1 MLVSEKDVLGF
12 PKLVWNVPTLA
23 MFYTGSRCVF
33 SASSCRADWSTR
45 LPSAQNWRSGEKAL
59 PEHKQR
65 PRSSRPPER
74 RAASLGSLRASRVT
88 SAHNQRLCHQV
99 SSFLGPAADAQAEV
113 TQGCPLLGPAP
124 SGLGNCDQWARSTPD
139 CCESPVT
146 NSRSRVLSAW
156 VSGTDQ
162 EAVGVS
168 ATGTAMSK

>member
-1 MLVSEKDVLGF
+1 MYLVPRRAGLTEAQGSLLHRTDDLVR
-12 PKLVWNVPTLA
+12 KLYQNVNNDHAAPDHLKEQ
-23 MFYTGSRCVF
+23 R
-33 SASSCRADWSTR
+33 
-45 LPSAQNWRSGEKAL
+45 PSAHSARL
-59 PEHKQR
+59 
-65 PRSSRPPER
+65 
-74 RAASLGSLRASRVT
+74 RVT

-124 SGLGNCDQWARSTPD
+124 SGLGNCDQWGRSTPD